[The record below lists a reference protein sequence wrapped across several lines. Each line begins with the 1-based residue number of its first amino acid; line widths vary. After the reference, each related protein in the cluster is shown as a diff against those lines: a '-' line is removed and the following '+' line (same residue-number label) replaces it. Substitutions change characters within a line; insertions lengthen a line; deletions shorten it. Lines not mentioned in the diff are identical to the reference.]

1 MLGNNLGTDIGGLNI
16 PSNRSSRDN
25 EVDSRDTQA
34 LGQTGHDDGL
44 DWGCEAEAEGGK
56 YDLQESVMEEWGLVL
71 SWCRI

>member
-1 MLGNNLGTDIGGLNI
+1 MGSTGHKNRMLGNNLGTDIGGLNI

-44 DWGCEAEAEGGK
+44 D
-56 YDLQESVMEEWGLVL
+56 
-71 SWCRI
+71 